1 MFPDVCMKYI
11 RQTNWSIT
19 STPPVP
25 ACVTWQDL
33 QQRNKLTDVA
43 LGEPFVLLDRYH
55 IPDAGQPVG
64 GQREGEH
71 QQCQYHGR
79 MLRVSINFLQQT
91 SEPQETRQFH
101 KMDVRILR
109 GTQKKKVH
117 KKGTYSQMTHF
128 KVVKMQAYSDEVPR
142 LFRVTNCPLV
152 WFVFCRRIFPPAHLH
167 VSFFF
172 FFFFCPPLV
181 AYFSGHLNVRIWQS
195 AYFSGHFNFCY
206 IHLTCQGYALKN
218 HRKLSTSQSPH
229 GCAEKRDELRRKDVI
244 KK

>member
-1 MFPDVCMKYI
+1 
-11 RQTNWSIT
+11 
-19 STPPVP
+19 VP

-128 KVVKMQAYSDEVPR
+128 KVVKM
-142 LFRVTNCPLV
+142 
-152 WFVFCRRIFPPAHLH
+152 
-167 VSFFF
+167 
-172 FFFFCPPLV
+172 
-181 AYFSGHLNVRIWQS
+181 
-195 AYFSGHFNFCY
+195 
-206 IHLTCQGYALKN
+206 
-218 HRKLSTSQSPH
+218 
-229 GCAEKRDELRRKDVI
+229 
-244 KK
+244 